1 MSNAMKHCK
10 DCNTTVM
17 CHLERRC
24 QREAHGLSAVAGS
37 EYAIIGWIS
46 HGMDVYK
53 TDQYKAMSGK
63 PDVRKPPKIYKTEAI
78 AKRYG
83 EPTPVYIKIQNK

>member
-1 MSNAMKHCK
+1 MSE
-10 DCNTTVM
+10 
-17 CHLERRC
+17 ERNELN
-24 QREAHGLSAVAGS
+24 QVTGF
-37 EYAIIGWIS
+37 EYAIIGWIA

-53 TDQYKAMSGK
+53 TDQYKAMFGK

-83 EPTPVYIKIQNK
+83 EPTPVYIKI